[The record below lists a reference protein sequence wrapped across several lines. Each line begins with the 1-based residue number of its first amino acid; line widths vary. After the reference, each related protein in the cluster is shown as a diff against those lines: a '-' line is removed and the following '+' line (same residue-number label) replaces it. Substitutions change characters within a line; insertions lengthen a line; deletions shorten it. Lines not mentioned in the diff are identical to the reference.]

1 MAIQI
6 LYPEEGMIGNTVTG
20 RMYSAGDYRV
30 DYFQS
35 RKIIEVDMSDLEL
48 TNTSSDPYIKDVYDF
63 GNGITIRLKATVFAY
78 TDWSGSGFTTDAVA
92 VETNIFNTN
101 TGTQVHQGGGISGEG
116 PGMCCPY
123 VYVKMYGIKLVW
135 LTFYPNGVLP
145 VSGETSYQSI
155 GFLGL
160 VPSLFNENGIWDGVN
175 SFAILV
181 EGQQYAFTWYDPED
195 APNSIFS
202 TKLGNMMTF
211 RTIFTAEEW
220 ETYTGLNVVPMEGP
234 IQDQDPSHEGG
245 GGGNFDPS
253 SDPIDFP
260 ELPTGGALSSGAIKA
275 FVVTSNTIESMFQK
289 LWDETL
295 FDVSN
300 FQKLLE
306 EPLDSLISLHCLP
319 FKPTVG
325 SPGNI
330 KLGNYDFGGGV
341 TGDVVT
347 SQYKT
352 IDCGQI
358 TVNEF
363 WGSALD
369 YTSTRIE
376 IFLPFIGIKRLQ
388 PDDVMGNVLAVKYNV
403 DVLTGDLTAQI
414 KCGKSVLYKY
424 QGNCKSMIPVSSR
437 QNEQLLNLIKGA
449 GSVAAGAIAGGAGGA
464 LAAGVS
470 TAVNVIT
477 SKIDVTRSGDLSGA
491 VGMLDHFLPYLI
503 IHRPKQSLAAGFN
516 TYKGYPS
523 NITSSLASLKGYT
536 EVDYINLQNING
548 GTDEELREIESLLKE
563 GVLL

>member
-30 DYFQS
+30 DYFES

-48 TNTSSDPYIKDVYDF
+48 TNDSSDPYIKDVYDF
-63 GNGITIRLKATVFAY
+63 GNGITIRLKATVWTY
-78 TDWSGSGFTTDAVA
+78 VSGTDSMPAVS
-92 VETNIFNTN
+92 VDTYIFNTN
-101 TGTQVHQGGGISGEG
+101 TQQTVHAGGGVTGG
-116 PGMCCPY
+116 VWGGGAGCTHFNF
-123 VYVKMYGIKLVW
+123 VKMYGIKLVW

-160 VPSLFNENGIWDGVN
+160 VPSLFKVNDIWDGVN
-175 SFAILV
+175 SFAVLV

-202 TKLGNMMTF
+202 TGGGQSLTF
-211 RTIFTAEEW
+211 RTIFSAEDW

-523 NITSSLASLKGYT
+523 NITSSLTSLKGYT

-548 GTDEELREIESLLKE
+548 ATDEELREIESLLKE